1 MATKA
6 ATKAAAPKA
15 VATQAS
21 LAVFKDA
28 GRECEQAEFGYTN
41 AVHNASVFYIQEL
54 GLTAGSVVSFKDWQ
68 AVSEPFTLGYF
79 QSYIDRWK
87 EGRNIK
93 PDDETIKRGQDA
105 ARKTISRV
113 RQALVEFGVVF
124 EKSQS
129 DAATK
134 KDAQREV
141 RKAQDAEIV
150 QTLRA
155 RAKAEGIDIQQA
167 ALEVGQGNAGKTA
180 KLLGALERV
189 ETMERRAAESKNAA
203 EIAELRKELRD
214 KIKTADLATLRAM
227 LAA

>member
-1 MATKA
+1 MATNKA
-6 ATKAAAPKA
+6 ATKAAAKA

-21 LAVFKDA
+21 LAIFKDA

-41 AVHNASVFYIQEL
+41 ATHRAAAFYCDEL
-54 GLTAGSVVSFKDWQ
+54 LLSAGSTLAFKDWQ
-68 AVSEPFTLGYF
+68 AVTEPFEKGYF
-79 QSYIDRWK
+79 ESYIERWK
-87 EGRNIK
+87 DGVNRK
-93 PDDETIKRGQDA
+93 PDDETIKRGHDA
-105 ARKTISRV
+105 ARKAISRV
-113 RQALVEFGVVF
+113 RQIMVELGVVF

-129 DAATK
+129 TAATK

-155 RAKAEGIDIQQA
+155 RAQSEGIDIQQA

-189 ETMERRAAESKNAA
+189 ETMERRAAESKNSA

-214 KIKTADLATLRAM
+214 KIKSADLATLRAM